1 LDVTSAA
8 AHRRTLL
15 VSLAVLA
22 YATVFAV
29 FAVFERPGLGIG
41 HFYYLAIVLLALA
54 AGPRAGIIGGVVAT
68 GLFALDMRLNPH
80 VPSAVEWE
88 STVLRLVTYVGIG
101 WVVGWYCASKQTLVA
116 ELERLARRDEL
127 TGLPNTRSFETA
139 IERRF
144 ADARP
149 FALLLGDVDSL
160 GAINGRAGREGGDE
174 ALRRLADLLAQAK
187 RPQDEVA
194 RVGGDEFAIL
204 APCDGE
210 DGRALATRAERIVAA
225 AGATITFGW
234 ASYPREGTNALAL
247 YRAADER
254 LYARKLARGYRRG
267 SVQLAVT
274 EDGRDVGR

>member
-1 LDVTSAA
+1 VIPAA
-8 AHRRTLL
+8 VHRRTLL
-15 VSLAVLA
+15 VSLSALA
-22 YATVFAV
+22 YGVVFCT

-54 AGPRAGIIGGVVAT
+54 AGPQAGILGGVLAT
-68 GLFALDMRLNPH
+68 ALFALDGRVNPH
-80 VPSAVEWE
+80 VPSAIEWE
-88 STVLRLVTYVGIG
+88 STALRLVTYVGIG
-101 WVVGWYCASKQTLVA
+101 WLVGWYASSKRALLD
-116 ELERLARRDEL
+116 ELEWLARRDDL

-144 ADARP
+144 AEARP

-160 GAINGRAGREGGDE
+160 GAINGREGREGGDD
-174 ALRRLADLLAQAK
+174 ALRRLAELLAQAK

-204 APCDGE
+204 APSDGE
-210 DGRALATRAERIVAA
+210 EGRALAARAERIVAA

-234 ASYPREGTNALAL
+234 ATYPREGTNALAL

-267 SVQLAVT
+267 SVQLAVAQV
-274 EDGRDVGR
+274 ER

>member
-1 LDVTSAA
+1 VTSAA
-8 AHRRTLL
+8 TRRTLL
-15 VSLAVLA
+15 LALSALA
-22 YATVFAV
+22 YSAV
-29 FAVFERPGLGIG
+29 FGAFALVERPGLGLG

-54 AGPRAGIIGGVVAT
+54 AGPRAGIAGGLLAT
-68 GLFALDMRLNPH
+68 ALFALDMRVNPH
-80 VPSAVEWE
+80 LPSGVEWE
-88 STVLRLVTYVGIG
+88 STALRLVTYVGIG
-101 WVVGWYCASKQTLVA
+101 WLVGWYAASKQELVDR
-116 ELERLARRDEL
+116 LEQLARRDEL
-127 TGLPNTRSFETA
+127 TGLPNTRSFEAA

-144 ADARP
+144 ADGRA

-204 APCDGE
+204 AASDGE
-210 DGRALATRAERIVAA
+210 DGRALAARAERIVAA

-234 ASYPREGTNALAL
+234 ATYPREGTNALAL

-267 SVQLAVT
+267 TVQLAVVQP
-274 EDGRDVGR
+274 ER

>member
-1 LDVTSAA
+1 VTSAA
-8 AHRRTLL
+8 TQRRALL
-15 VSLAVLA
+15 LALSLLA
-22 YATVFAV
+22 YCGVFSA
-29 FAVFERPGLGIG
+29 FAILERPGLGIG

-54 AGPRAGIIGGVVAT
+54 AGPRAGILGGLFAT
-68 GLFALDMRLNPH
+68 ALFALDLRVNPH
-80 VPSAVEWE
+80 VPSMIEWP
-88 STVLRLVTYVGIG
+88 STGLRLVTYVGIG
-101 WVVGWYCASKQTLVA
+101 WLVGWYAASKRAVLD

-144 ADARP
+144 TEGRP

-160 GAINGRAGREGGDE
+160 GSINGRGGRDVGDA

-204 APCDGE
+204 APSDGE
-210 DGRALATRAERIVAA
+210 DGRALATRVERIVAS

-267 SVQLAVT
+267 SVQLAA
-274 EDGRDVGR
+274 GRAGKQ